1 MDNELKRLIYDE
13 YRFRMSDELFDRF
26 AAIMTEVHLKNNEV
40 LIDYG
45 RIDTNVYIH
54 RSGILRAC
62 YFDGK
67 NEKTYGF
74 SNPGTVII
82 SYFSHAMRRPSFYK
96 FSSCGPSVMMKVSK
110 KDVNRLV
117 DESHE
122 FAKWLLAVQTSKLYF
137 NEYKSATI
145 NGNAKER
152 LLALM
157 HSRPEIMAHVPL
169 KVIASYLG
177 ITPTHLSRLKKD
189 I

>member
-1 MDNELKRLIYDE
+1 MDNVLKQLLYDE
-13 YRFRMSDELFDRF
+13 YRFKMSDELFDRF
-26 AAIMTEVHLKNNEV
+26 ATIMTEVRLKNNEA

-62 YFDGK
+62 YFDGE

-82 SYFSHAMRRPSFYK
+82 SYFPHAMRRPSFFK
-96 FSSCGPSVMMKVSK
+96 FASCGESVMMKVSK
-110 KDVNRLV
+110 KDVDALV
-117 DESHE
+117 EESHE
-122 FAKWLLAVQTSKLYF
+122 FAKWLLAVQTYKLYF
-137 NEYKSATI
+137 NEHKYATI
-145 NGNAKER
+145 NGNSKER